1 MFKRRERLLEEYH
14 IADDRAYKMDDFT
27 RLIAGFWFMAHRQ
40 LENSSLV
47 KGIVVG
53 TTALVTG
60 ETLLYPVERH
70 EPLEKGRSSH
80 TANSRVIVEPIFG
93 HLTDRQRWK
102 KGKEGRRRE
111 ERSEKRT
118 ERKERDYLA

>member
-1 MFKRRERLLEEYH
+1 
-14 IADDRAYKMDDFT
+14 
-27 RLIAGFWFMAHRQ
+27 MAHRQ

-60 ETLLYPVERH
+60 ETLLYPDERH
-70 EPLEKGRSSH
+70 EPPEKGRSSH
-80 TANSRVIVEPIFG
+80 TANSPVIVEPIFG
-93 HLTDRQRWK
+93 HLADSQRWQR
-102 KGKEGRRRE
+102 GKRRAEWQESGAGR
-111 ERSEKRT
+111 ERWRAEKRT